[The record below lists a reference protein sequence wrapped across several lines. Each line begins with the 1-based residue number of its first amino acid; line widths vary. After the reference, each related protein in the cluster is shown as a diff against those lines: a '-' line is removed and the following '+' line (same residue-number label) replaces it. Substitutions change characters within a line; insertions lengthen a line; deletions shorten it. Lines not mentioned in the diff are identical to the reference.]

1 MSRKILITAFISG
14 LLMLFQTALHAQ
26 TGEESPL
33 SIYGDVRFS
42 YTGNNESIDSFDD
55 NLLIMRLRPGARYT
69 FNSNHSFSARMAFR
83 LSNEFEELDLTA
95 QASGGGLSLGQM
107 SFDEFYYQYKTDG
120 FLLKAGRFQHRNKVY
135 SNAGRSIDRFQS
147 NNVNVHWSDGMYM
160 KKDLTSLWY
169 GEAIFELIEEGQ
181 LAYPYDPPL
190 TFGGNEI
197 TPGLYLGLSNDERD
211 SFNFIQKS
219 FGIQYFHN
227 AYFDGLS
234 NNGSEEYVSYL
245 AFTTRAVTDYEG
257 GELLKGGSW
266 RIAGEI
272 GYNSQ
277 GPFDEGTIFNAS
289 VGMNSFATKH
299 NLMVEFT
306 KVGDEWISANV
317 YGPNT
322 DEMEIR
328 YIYQLNSRIKIES
341 RLRVRD
347 FRNDSIVYG
356 TFLRGTYKF

>member
-1 MSRKILITAFISG
+1 MSKKDLLTVLICG
-14 LLMLFQTALHAQ
+14 LFMLLQTSLNAQ
-26 TGEESPL
+26 AQKKSLL

-42 YTGNNESIDSFDD
+42 YTGTNASLDNFDN
-55 NLLIMRLRPGARYT
+55 NLLIMRLRPGVKYT
-69 FNSNHSFSARMAFR
+69 LNSNHSFSARAAYR
-83 LSNEFEELDLTA
+83 VSNEMEELDVTA
-95 QASGGGLSLGQM
+95 QAIGGGLSLGQM
-107 SFDEFYYQYKTDG
+107 SFDEFYYQYKIDR

-147 NNVNVHWSDGMYM
+147 NNVNVHWSDGMYV
-160 KKDLTSLWY
+160 KKGLTSLWY
-169 GEAIFELIEEGQ
+169 SEAIFELIEEGQ

-211 SFNFIQKS
+211 ALNFIQKS
-219 FGIQYFHN
+219 FGIQYFYN
-227 AYFDGLS
+227 AYFDGFN
-234 NNGSEEYVSYL
+234 NNGNEEYTEYL
-245 AFTTRAVTDYEG
+245 AFTSRGVTDYDG

-266 RIAGEI
+266 RFAGEI
-272 GYNSQ
+272 GYNIQ
-277 GPFDEGTIFNAS
+277 GPVDEGTIFNAS
-289 VGMNSFATKH
+289 VGVNSFAKKH
-299 NLMVEFT
+299 NLMIEFT

-328 YIYQLNSRIKIES
+328 YIFKYNSKIKIES

-347 FRNDSIVYG
+347 FRNDG
-356 TFLRGTYKF
+356 TAYSTFIRGTYKF